1 MLAVVLVGG
10 FGTRLRPLTNEVP
23 KPMLPVLHRPMI
35 VRLVERLAEGGV
47 TDVVL
52 ALGFKPEPFRTAFP
66 DGRHGDV
73 RVHYAVEPE
82 PLDTAGAIAF
92 GARAVGVDETFIV
105 ANGDIITDL
114 DVSRLVDGHRRIGV
128 AATIHL
134 TPVDD
139 PSAFGVVETDTG
151 QIVRRFIE
159 KPAPGE
165 TESNMINAGTYVFEP
180 EVLDLI
186 APDTRI
192 SVERDTFP
200 TLVAASQLAAI
211 ATDDYWIDA
220 GRPELFLRAN
230 LDMLAGSRRRV
241 ADRPAIA
248 PGATVDR
255 DAHVIDSVIADGVHV
270 GARSVVRGSLL
281 LPGAHVA
288 DGASVVDSIVAGSVG
303 ELSTVESSV
312 LGAGHFV
319 PAHSEVKHQTL
330 PPPAP

>member
-52 ALGFKPEPFRTAFP
+52 ALGFRPEPFRAAFP

-73 RVHYAVEPE
+73 RVHYAVEPQ
-82 PLDTAGAIAF
+82 PLDTGGAIAF
-92 GARAVGVDETFIV
+92 AARTVGVDRTFIV

-114 DVSRLVDGHRRIGV
+114 DVSRLVDAHRRIGV

-139 PSAFGVVETDTG
+139 PSAFGVVETDSD
-151 QIVRRFIE
+151 QIVRRFVE

-165 TESNMINAGTYVFEP
+165 TDSNMINAGTYVFEP

-186 APDTRI
+186 VPDTPV

-200 TLVAASQLAAI
+200 ALVAASKLAAI
-211 ATDDYWIDA
+211 ATAA
-220 GRPELFLRAN
+220 GRPVRQRSTTYREPV
-230 LDMLAGSRRRV
+230 SRLVPARR
-241 ADRPAIA
+241 
-248 PGATVDR
+248 
-255 DAHVIDSVIADGVHV
+255 
-270 GARSVVRGSLL
+270 L
-281 LPGAHVA
+281 LPLTSA
-288 DGASVVDSIVAGSVG
+288 
-303 ELSTVESSV
+303 
-312 LGAGHFV
+312 
-319 PAHSEVKHQTL
+319 
-330 PPPAP
+330 